1 MTKKRIL
8 LVDDDAAATGLLK
21 LSLEG
26 TGCYEAKEENV
37 ASRVLATGRSFKPD
51 LIVLDVCMPQ
61 ADGGDVAA
69 KIKKDRTLQDVP
81 IVFLTSIVSEEEAG
95 EKPLMRGGH
104 PFLPKPVNLPKLVRF
119 IEQTLAGKH
128 APPLSSASA
137 S

>member
-8 LVDDDAAATGLLK
+8 LVDDDVTATGLLK

-37 ASRVLATGRSFKPD
+37 ASRVLSTSRSFKPD
-51 LIVLDVCMPQ
+51 LIVLDVCMPLI
-61 ADGGDVAA
+61 DGGDVAA
-69 KIKKDRTLQDVP
+69 TIKKDRIMKDVP

-95 EKPLMRGGH
+95 EHPLMRGGY
-104 PFLPKPVNLPKLVRF
+104 PFIPKPVNLQHLVRH
-119 IEQTLAGKH
+119 IEDT
-128 APPLSSASA
+128 LSSKHRAQRPPTSA

>member
-8 LVDDDAAATGLLK
+8 LVDDDVTATGLLK

-37 ASRVLATGRSFKPD
+37 ASRVLATGRTFKPD

-61 ADGGDVAA
+61 VDGGDVAA
-69 KIKKDRTLQDVP
+69 RIKNDRTMKDVP

-95 EKPLMRGGH
+95 EQPLMRGGY
-104 PFLPKPVNLPKLVRF
+104 PFIPKPVNLQHLVRH
-119 IEQTLAGKH
+119 IEDTLSGKH
-128 APPLSSASA
+128 RVHSSPTPAA
-137 S
+137 